1 MLKKE
6 VSVDGISIAYK
17 EENPN
22 KNKTLIFIH
31 GSGATKLTWKHQLKV
46 QLPQYTKIALD
57 LPGHGESKGSGFS
70 SIKDYVECV
79 KSFIKVLN
87 LENVTLCG
95 HSMGGAI
102 VQMFSLKYPLLI
114 DAIIIAGSGA
124 KLKVHQD
131 ILDATLNGLNYT
143 EQWAYCENTKKELI
157 SQAESDFL
165 KTDKMVRYKDFL
177 ACNNFDIM
185 QDVSRIENPT
195 LIIVGSCD
203 KLTPP
208 KYAQYLKENIKQ
220 STLQI
225 VQNAGHMSMWE
236 QPDDF
241 NRTICNFLQ

>member
-1 MLKKE
+1 MKKE
-6 VSVDGISIAYK
+6 VSVDGIRIAY
-17 EENPN
+17 EEKNPD
-22 KNKTLIFIH
+22 KNKTIIFIH
-31 GSGATKLTWKHQLKV
+31 GSGATKLTWKHQLKD
-46 QLPQYTKIALD
+46 QLSQYTKIALD
-57 LPGHGESKGSGFS
+57 LPGHGESEGIGFS
-70 SIKDYVECV
+70 SIKDYVETV

-87 LENVTLCG
+87 LENVVLCG

-114 DAIIIAGSGA
+114 NAIVIAGSGA
-124 KLKVHQD
+124 RLKVQQD

-143 EQWAYCENTKKELI
+143 VQWAYCENTKKEI
-157 SQAESDFL
+157 IDKAESDFL
-165 KTDKMVRYKDFL
+165 NTDKMVRYNDFL

-185 QDVSRIENPT
+185 QDVNHIENPT

-220 STLQI
+220 STLTI
-225 VQNAGHMSMWE
+225 IQNAGHMSMWE

-241 NRTICNFLQ
+241 NRAICNFLQ